1 MAIFLTQN
9 GEPSEYGLAFNDN
22 AYVIKTTNYTPTVR
36 FKIMVLPETFP
47 TDPAIATVRVYP
59 TRAEDGGTVYFDRAF
74 FDPSRFLQS
83 NIKGEVDIKG
93 AAHAGF
99 FKTNKIHQEYY
110 LLIQEEEKNSND
122 IYYVTNNWLFSKMK
136 SVWNGVRDM
145 DTWLDFNYDD
155 YIINNSSSTTKRFL
169 TDSPRTISIDS
180 AQSYHL
186 YFIAN
191 ERFGAYQYNIKVYD
205 GYDGSGSLIADATVS
220 NGIATADSW
229 SEIYQRI
236 AIGTQ
241 DIINT
246 DPSIWTD
253 SLLGSTPSTALNG
266 ALSYTIHL
274 EDNTNA
280 QTSERFTFNI
290 NPPCSKYDGVR
301 VHFLNR
307 LGGYDAFN
315 AYLKSI
321 NVTDIKK
328 DKYDQQHH
336 DWNGWT
342 YDYSKK
348 SKGSTDYNV
357 GLRKRVTINTDYLTD
372 SESVWME
379 DLASSPSL
387 YIEENNELI
396 AVNIDPKRIV
406 RQTSLNEKLCQYTF
420 ELIYSLKNKR
430 QRG

>member
-1 MAIFLTQN
+1 MIFLTQN
-9 GEPSEYGLAFNDN
+9 GEPAEYGLAFNDN
-22 AYVIKTTNYTPTVR
+22 AYVIKTTNYSPTIR
-36 FKIMVLPETFP
+36 FRIAILPHDFP
-47 TDPAIATVRVYP
+47 SSPAIGQVRVYP
-59 TRAEDGGTVYFDRAF
+59 TRAEDGGVVYLDRAF

-83 NIKGEVDIKG
+83 QVKGEVDIKG

-99 FKTNKIHQEYY
+99 FKTNQIHEEYY
-110 LLIQEEEKNSND
+110 LVIQEEEKD
-122 IYYVTNNWLFSKMK
+122 AQGIYQGGDQIFTKIK
-136 SVWNGVRDM
+136 SVWNGVRNED
-145 DTWLDFNYDD
+145 DWLSFDYED
-155 YIINNSSSTTKRFL
+155 YIINNTPSVTKRFL

-205 GYDGSGSLIADATVS
+205 GYDGSGSLIADAIVT
-220 NGIATADSW
+220 NGIATANSW
-229 SEIYQRI
+229 DEIYQRI
-236 AIGTQ
+236 AIGTY
-241 DIINT
+241 DITNT
-246 DPSIWTD
+246 DPSLWTD
-253 SLLGSTPSTALNG
+253 TLFSSTPATALNG

-274 EDNTNA
+274 EDNTNT

-290 NPPCSKYDGVR
+290 NPSCSKYNVVR
-301 VHFLNR
+301 THFLNR

-315 AYLKSI
+315 FYLKSI
-321 NVTDIKK
+321 HTTDIRK
-328 DKYDQQHH
+328 DTYDQQHH
-336 DWNGWT
+336 DWTGFRYT
-342 YDYSKK
+342 YSK
-348 SKGSTDYNV
+348 SSRGTTDYNV
-357 GLRKRVTINTDYLTD
+357 GLRKRLTVNTDYLTD
-372 SESVWME
+372 EESQWME

-396 AVNIDPKRIV
+396 AVNIDPKRII

>member
-22 AYVIKTTNYTPTVR
+22 AYVIKSTNYTPTLR
-36 FKIMVLPETFP
+36 FRIAIIPETYP
-47 TDPAIATVRVYP
+47 AEPAIAQVRVYP
-59 TRAEDGGTVYFDRAF
+59 TRAEDGSVVYLDRAF

-83 NIKGEVDIKG
+83 NIEGEVDIQG

-99 FKTNKIHQEYY
+99 FKTNKIHEEYA
-110 LLIQEEEKNSND
+110 LVIQEEDKDAQD
-122 IYYVTNNWLFSKMK
+122 IYQGGVTIITKVK
-136 SVWNGVRDM
+136 SVWNGVRDE
-145 DTWLDFNYDD
+145 DAWLDFNYED
-155 YIINNSSSTTKRFL
+155 YIINTTSTTKKFL

-191 ERFGAYQYNIKVYD
+191 QRFGAYQYNIKVYN

-220 NGIATADSW
+220 NSILTANSW

-241 DIINT
+241 DIVNT

-328 DKYDQQHH
+328 DSYDQQHH
-336 DWNGWT
+336 DWNGWA
-342 YDYSKK
+342 YDYTKK
-348 SKGSTDYNV
+348 SRGSTDYNV